1 MKQLKFI
8 AVLIVALAFQVTSA
22 QEAKNWPKLK
32 DVQQVA
38 ARIQKNVDSDNKE
51 AFAFAETLSQQAK
64 LLSKNA
70 PKEYQTKVNQKLVAD
85 IQFRTEDLAKKYKE
99 KASYETLKTVFAS
112 IQTSLKSLAPNK

>member
-64 LLSKNA
+64 LLSKDA